1 MLQVL
6 GLFSLFSWKTG
17 KSFRKIYTETLCTPM
32 VHLQCNIIHFHKRF
46 RWVIEHWNEQ
56 MTFVCLKIK
65 EIVYLSITKTCV
77 LIFELKMIKC
87 EWTEQSLVF
96 VQNNINM
103 KSICSLKS
111 ICVAFWNKCWSSR
124 GFRKTDIHEKVTKQW
139 RILSE

>member
-1 MLQVL
+1 MHTHGTFTMQHHSLPQKVQVSDWTLKWANDICLFENKRNCLLVNYKNTVMHLNVHFKLMDLLQ
-6 GLFSLFSWKTG
+6 
-17 KSFRKIYTETLCTPM
+17 
-32 VHLQCNIIHFHKRF
+32 
-46 RWVIEHWNEQ
+46 
-56 MTFVCLKIK
+56 
-65 EIVYLSITKTCV
+65 CV
-77 LIFELKMIKC
+77 LIFQLKMIKC